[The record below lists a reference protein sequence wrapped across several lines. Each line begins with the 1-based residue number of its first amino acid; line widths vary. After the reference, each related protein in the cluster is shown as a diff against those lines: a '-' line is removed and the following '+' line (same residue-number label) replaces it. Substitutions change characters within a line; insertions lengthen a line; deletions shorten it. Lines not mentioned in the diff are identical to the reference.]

1 MPRKKELPAPDSGE
15 QDDLLSAET
24 QELPDTLLPMR
35 RSPSRR
41 RNPSP
46 QKAHPMRARR
56 RMIRRPKNT
65 RNFFRH

>member
-15 QDDLLSAET
+15 QDDLLSTEP
-24 QELPDTLLPMR
+24 QESPDG

-46 QKAHPMRARR
+46 QKARPMKVR
-56 RMIRRPKNT
+56 RMKMCHRRNT
-65 RNFFRH
+65 RNFFRR